1 MMETMKEQ
9 GKAILMISEELSEL
23 IGMCDRLIIMKDFT
37 ITKEFQRSPSL
48 KETDVIE
55 YML

>member
-1 MMETMKEQ
+1 
-9 GKAILMISEELSEL
+9 MISEELSEL